1 MENGKDY
8 CVEVRASFLLNSG
21 SSEGQDDKALANVR
35 QAFARDEALWD
46 NIIGGLEV
54 QADGQR
60 AQIRYL
66 FACHDESEAKAERF
80 SADCIRNVQKELEVF
95 GCKLEKL
102 ECAAEE
108 VVPERQD
115 QAEHAAS
122 ERNGQPKEVKPLPSR
137 KKRTGQ
143 ER

>member
-8 CVEVRASFLLNSG
+8 CVEVRASFLLNTDGSG
-21 SSEGQDDKALANVR
+21 EHGAAAFSDAQQVFAQHVEHV
-35 QAFARDEALWD
+35 FARDEALW
-46 NIIGGLEV
+46 NNTIGDMEV
-54 QADGQR
+54 QSDGLK

-66 FACHDESEAKAERF
+66 FASRGEDKAKAERF

-108 VVPERQD
+108 VVPEWRD
-115 QAEHAAS
+115 
-122 ERNGQPKEVKPLPSR
+122 QPKKAKPPTP
-137 KKRTGQ
+137 KKGRPTQ
-143 ER
+143 VR